1 MCSCAERIHTR
12 RELRPLLLIAVALT
26 SLGAMTGCA
35 QQQPRQATPP
45 PMIIDE
51 AMQKRDWEPS
61 VAYIPNG
68 DVVAGVNRYP
78 LRSGGAYTEGAT
90 PDYTGAALDYG
101 AHLVQTLALPFTY
114 LFVPPFEPQVYRD
127 EEIGPSHTGMPE
139 MRPVRQP
146 ERVDNV
152 EVDPETLE
160 VVPGRGS
167 TVEQQM
173 EQHRRQGPMGPGDTE
188 FMSSPPSPA
197 RE

>member
-1 MCSCAERIHTR
+1 MYSCAERIHK
-12 RELRPLLLIAVALT
+12 LRALLVIVAALT
-26 SLGAMTGCA
+26 TLAISGCA
-35 QQQPRQATPP
+35 QQQPQQATPP

-68 DVVAGVNRYP
+68 DTVAGVNRFP
-78 LRSGGAYTEGAT
+78 LRSGGEYTEGAT
-90 PDYTGAALDYG
+90 PDYAGAALDYG

-127 EEIGPSHTGMPE
+127 EEIGPSHTGMPQ
-139 MRPVRQP
+139 MRPAPQP
-146 ERVDNV
+146 QRVDEL
-152 EVDPETLE
+152 EVNPDTLE
-160 VVPGRGS
+160 VVPGRRS
-167 TVEQQM
+167 MEQQM
-173 EQHRRQGPMGPGDTE
+173 EDYRRQGPMGPGDTE